1 MRVYTPPATLVWG
14 SQTRSPNP
22 RSERTQTAELKTKAA
37 ELKTKTAE
45 LKPKPAER
53 KPEAAELKPKPAA
66 LKTKTAR
73 RKATSKRTTKRHN
86 IQMAIGRERMAD
98 SESRKNLGT
107 NLEMYSGKNREL
119 GGSFFGLPVAEANT
133 YI

>member
-37 ELKTKTAE
+37 QLNPKTSE

-98 SESRKNLGT
+98 SESRKFW
-107 NLEMYSGKNREL
+107 EQIWKCIAGKSRAW
-119 GGSFFGLPVAEANT
+119 GIVFGQPVAEANT
-133 YI
+133 FV